1 MICGAQIVPFVIPME
16 FCYCMF
22 EDVCMFIILQK
33 KAFKKCQVLSNIT
46 RSVGETNIVEKL
58 NFTKILQNQLKGD
71 RHLRK
76 IVFC

>member
-1 MICGAQIVPFVIPME
+1 MSSLIK
-16 FCYCMF
+16 YH
-22 EDVCMFIILQK
+22 
-33 KAFKKCQVLSNIT
+33 NIT